1 MFRLFRFLKPHNTA
15 IVAVLIL
22 IFLQSLA
29 NLYLPNLMSRIVDT
43 GIIKGDI
50 PYILEVGAWMILV
63 TVAGAM
69 CSVLASFLA
78 SRVSADFGKTLRR
91 QVFTHVEN
99 FTLHEFDE
107 IGTASL
113 VTRTTNDITQV
124 QQLVN
129 MMLRMMV
136 MAPMMSIGGII
147 MAVITDAKLSIIIA
161 VIIPILSLIIYAV
174 LRKGMHLFRAMQA
187 KIDTLNRI
195 LRENLAGIRVVRSF
209 NRVEYEKNRFDF
221 ANRDLADTAI
231 RVNKMMATLWP
242 TTTLVMN
249 FSTIAVLWFGSIRIN
264 NLDMQVG
271 SLMAFLQYIM
281 QIMFAL
287 MMVSMML
294 FMIPRASASASRINQ
309 VLDMEPDV
317 QDPVQPRQG
326 DHIRGQVEFR
336 DVTFH
341 YPGAEKPALSSV
353 SFTAYKG
360 EVTAIIGGTGSGK
373 STLVNLIPRF
383 YDVDSGAVFVDGVNV
398 RDLTQAALRSKIGLV
413 PQKAVLFSGTIR
425 DNIRYGK
432 EDACD
437 AEVQHAAQVAQ
448 ASDFISELPDGFD
461 TIISQGG
468 TNVSG
473 GQRQRLAIARALIRQ
488 PEIYIFDD
496 SFSALD
502 FKTDANLRQALREE
516 IGDAAVFIVA
526 QRVSTVMDA
535 HRILVLEEG
544 RIAGIGTHQELLQ
557 TCLVYREIVSSQLSE
572 EEIA

>member
-1 MFRLFRFLKPHNTA
+1 MFRLFRFLKPHTTA

-281 QIMFAL
+281 QIMFAV

-294 FMIPRASASASRINQ
+294 FMIPLASASASRIHQ
-309 VLDMEPDV
+309 VLDM
-317 QDPVQPRQG
+317 
-326 DHIRGQVEFR
+326 
-336 DVTFH
+336 
-341 YPGAEKPALSSV
+341 
-353 SFTAYKG
+353 
-360 EVTAIIGGTGSGK
+360 
-373 STLVNLIPRF
+373 
-383 YDVDSGAVFVDGVNV
+383 
-398 RDLTQAALRSKIGLV
+398 
-413 PQKAVLFSGTIR
+413 
-425 DNIRYGK
+425 
-432 EDACD
+432 
-437 AEVQHAAQVAQ
+437 
-448 ASDFISELPDGFD
+448 
-461 TIISQGG
+461 
-468 TNVSG
+468 
-473 GQRQRLAIARALIRQ
+473 
-488 PEIYIFDD
+488 
-496 SFSALD
+496 
-502 FKTDANLRQALREE
+502 
-516 IGDAAVFIVA
+516 
-526 QRVSTVMDA
+526 
-535 HRILVLEEG
+535 
-544 RIAGIGTHQELLQ
+544 
-557 TCLVYREIVSSQLSE
+557 
-572 EEIA
+572 